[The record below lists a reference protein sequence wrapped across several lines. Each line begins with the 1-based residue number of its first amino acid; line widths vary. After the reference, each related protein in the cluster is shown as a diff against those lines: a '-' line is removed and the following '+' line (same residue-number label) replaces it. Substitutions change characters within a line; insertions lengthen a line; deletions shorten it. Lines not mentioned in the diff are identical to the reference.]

1 MRYDEDQ
8 KNSDHRSHRIGN
20 LQHPFVDEKT
30 IASAGIKSVSAT
42 FAAAN
47 YDKVFIS
54 GEIKR

>member
-8 KNSDHRSHRIGN
+8 KNSDHRSHRIGG
-20 LQHPFVDEKT
+20 LRHSLIDEKIIT
-30 IASAGIKSVSAT
+30 CAGIKSASAT